1 MRIVQLSDPH
11 IEAPARQPVLGRNT
25 ITQLQDAVH
34 AVNTL
39 SPVADFVILTGDQT
53 NDESDDSF
61 EKVKQ
66 VLGRLQMPCHLV
78 LGNHDA
84 RTPFRR
90 VMLGEDT
97 PSSDRYYY
105 TVKQNGYRFIIL
117 DTLDEGKVTGLMDKS
132 QLDWLEAEL
141 AEKEDLYTVICMHH
155 PPISVGVDWMDAL
168 ILQEPERLL
177 RIFDASP
184 CLKLVLCGHVHHP
197 VQIQHNELTILT
209 APAISVQFR
218 KVPLPPPAEKPYALL
233 TDAPPAFRI
242 VDLNPEGWETTL
254 HHLSS

>member
-11 IEAPARQPVLGRNT
+11 IEAPERQPVLGRNT

-34 AVNTL
+34 AINTL
-39 SPVADFVILTGDQT
+39 SPVPDFVILTGDQT
-53 NDESDDSF
+53 NDEANDSF
-61 EKVKQ
+61 EQVKQ

-90 VMLGEDT
+90 IMLGEDT

-141 AEKEDLYTVICMHH
+141 AEAEELFTVICMHH

-197 VQIQHNELTILT
+197 FQIQHNDFTILT
-209 APAISVQFR
+209 APAISVQFC
-218 KVPLPPPAEKPYALL
+218 KVPLPPPTEKPYTLF

-242 VDLNPEGWETTL
+242 VDLSPEGWETTL
-254 HHLSS
+254 HHLSF

>member
-11 IEAPARQPVLGRNT
+11 IEAPERQPVLGRNT

-39 SPVADFVILTGDQT
+39 SPVPDFVILTGDQT
-53 NDESDDSF
+53 NEGAHDSF
-61 EKVKQ
+61 EQVKQ
-66 VLGRLQMPCHLV
+66 VLGRLQMTCHLV

-90 VMLGEDT
+90 IMLGEDT

-105 TVKQNGYRFIIL
+105 TVKQKGYRFIIL

-141 AEKEDLYTVICMHH
+141 AEEEELFTVICMHH

-177 RIFDASP
+177 RIFDASL

-197 VQIQHNELTILT
+197 FQIQHNQLTILI

-218 KVPLPPPAEKPYALL
+218 KAPLPPPAEKLYALF

-254 HHLSS
+254 HHFPS